1 MSEQEWRRLGV
12 QMSQGWVHFLLHAPG
27 KLNIYHFVLQ
37 SDRSGSIWY

>member
-27 KLNIYHFVLQ
+27 KFILDFLKVLRF
-37 SDRSGSIWY
+37 SFP